1 MIASRAR
8 LEVLRVHENEKEI
21 DGWILDDTRLVRDC
35 FKKYLQR
42 KRQFLYVNLLAKLWL
57 ENLDR

>member
-35 FKKYLQR
+35 LKKIFTKKKTVLIC
-42 KRQFLYVNLLAKLWL
+42 
-57 ENLDR
+57 